1 MFRTF
6 HEMIAAAI
14 AHILGEPW
22 GRIASS
28 GKFTPYSLAFPNPE
42 RDTYC
47 DEFKLLIRAGSQ
59 TAQERV
65 LEVGAG
71 FENSDKYRVNYL
83 FYASKA
89 ELEQFLRQEGTP
101 AQIEKLLRQLSSDY
115 QRSDD

>member
-1 MFRTF
+1 MP
-6 HEMIAAAI
+6 
-14 AHILGEPW
+14 ILDEPW

-28 GKFTPYSLAFPNPE
+28 GKFTPYSLTFPNPE
-42 RDTYC
+42 QDTYC
-47 DEFKLLIRAGSQ
+47 DEFKLLIRAGYQ

-71 FENSDKYRVNYL
+71 FESSDKYRMNYL

-89 ELEQFLRQEGTP
+89 ELERFLRRQDTP
-101 AQIEKLLRQLSSDY
+101 AEIEKLLRQLSSDY

>member
-1 MFRTF
+1 MFHTF

-14 AHILGEPW
+14 AHILDEPW

-28 GKFTPYSLAFPNPE
+28 GKFTPYSLTFPNPE
-42 RDTYC
+42 QDTCC
-47 DEFKLLIRAGSQ
+47 DEFKLLIRAGYQ

-71 FENSDKYRVNYL
+71 FENSDKYHVNYL

-89 ELEQFLRQEGTP
+89 ELERFLRRQGTP